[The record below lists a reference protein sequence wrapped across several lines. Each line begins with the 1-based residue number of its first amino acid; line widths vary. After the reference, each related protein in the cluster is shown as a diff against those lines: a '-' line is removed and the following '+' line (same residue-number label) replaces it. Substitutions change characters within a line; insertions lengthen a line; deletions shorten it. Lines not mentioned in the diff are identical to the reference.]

1 VYGRAKGIE
10 SLNHH
15 CQIKCVTIKLDRPS
29 ARHGVPT
36 DGKADEPNK
45 EHSQSN
51 GGRQHGATNWFLRT
65 AGRASTDPH
74 K

>member
-51 GGRQHGATNWFLRT
+51 GGRQHGATNWFART
-65 AGRASTDPH
+65 AQIANTDAH

>member
-1 VYGRAKGIE
+1 MYGREKGIE
-10 SLNHH
+10 SLNHYS
-15 CQIKCVTIKLDRPS
+15 QIKCVTNKLDRPS
-29 ARHGVPT
+29 AAHGVPT
-36 DGKADEPNK
+36 DDTADYPNK

-65 AGRASTDPH
+65 AGRANTDPH